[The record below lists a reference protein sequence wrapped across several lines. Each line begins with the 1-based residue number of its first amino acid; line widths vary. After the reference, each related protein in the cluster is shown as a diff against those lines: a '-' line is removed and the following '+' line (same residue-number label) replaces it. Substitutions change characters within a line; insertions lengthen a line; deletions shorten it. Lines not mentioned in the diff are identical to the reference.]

1 MKKKLL
7 LSIVGAASLTLG
19 LSASK
24 PVLAAD
30 TSASTTNQSQSATST
45 TSSDKKDS
53 TTTNTTD
60 TSKNNNGQSTTT
72 EDKNKP
78 SSSADTT
85 EKPKKNNTNSN
96 NAIKYLGKTV
106 KLKRNAYIFDSK
118 GKRIK
123 NKKLKKGTILSVTGF
138 TTVKNKS
145 YLQISLN
152 GKKTKKKEY
161 VKPGNVKLFKVAS
174 YKVKRNAKVYNSQG
188 KLLVKGNKYSYVKKG
203 TTVFVYSTKKIK
215 GKKLV
220 GISETQFLKWSDLVH
235 KTGKAVIK

>member
-7 LSIVGAASLTLG
+7 LSIVGVASLTLG
-19 LSASK
+19 LSTSK

-45 TSSDKKDS
+45 TNSDKKDS

-85 EKPKKNNTNSN
+85 EKPKQNNSN
-96 NAIKYLGKTV
+96 SSNAIKYLGKTV
-106 KLKRNAYIFDSK
+106 KLKKNAYVYDRK

-123 NKKLKKGTILSVTGF
+123 NKKLKKGTILSITGF

-174 YKVKRNAKVYNSQG
+174 YKVKRNAKVYNSKG

>member
-7 LSIVGAASLTLG
+7 LSLAGIASLTLG
-19 LSASK
+19 LSTTK
-24 PVLAAD
+24 PVLAAETD
-30 TSASTTNQSQSATST
+30 ANSTNQSQTNNT
-45 TSSDKKDS
+45 TSNTTKGDS
-53 TTTNTTD
+53 NTSNTTD
-60 TSKNNNGQSTTT
+60 QSKTNNGQSNTTNST
-72 EDKNKP
+72 NKP
-78 SSSADTT
+78 STTDTT
-85 EKPKKNNTNSN
+85 KKPKKNNTNSN

-106 KLKRNAYIFDSK
+106 KLKRNAYIYDSK

-123 NKKLKKGTILSVTGF
+123 NKKLKKGTILSVIGF

>member
-24 PVLAAD
+24 PVLAAETD
-30 TSASTTNQSQSATST
+30 ANSTNQSQTNNT
-45 TSSDKKDS
+45 TSNTTKGDS
-53 TTTNTTD
+53 NTSNTTD
-60 TSKNNNGQSTTT
+60 QSKTNNGQSNTTNST
-72 EDKNKP
+72 NKP
-78 SSSADTT
+78 STTDTT
-85 EKPKKNNTNSN
+85 KKPKKNKTNSN

-106 KLKRNAYIFDSK
+106 KLKRNAYIYDSK

-123 NKKLKKGTILSVTGF
+123 NKKLKKGTILSVIGF

-174 YKVKRNAKVYNSQG
+174 YKVKRNAKVYDSKG

-220 GISETQFLKWSDLVH
+220 GISETRFLKWSDLVH

>member
-7 LSIVGAASLTLG
+7 LSVAGVASLTLG
-19 LSASK
+19 LSVTK

-30 TSASTTNQSQSATST
+30 TPAATTNQSQ
-45 TSSDKKDS
+45 
-53 TTTNTTD
+53 TNTT
-60 TSKNNNGQSTTT
+60 TSNTTNGDSNTSNTTDQSKTNNGQSNTTNST
-72 EDKNKP
+72 NNPATGDTDK
-78 SSSADTT
+78 
-85 EKPKKNNTNSN
+85 KPKKNNTNSN

-123 NKKLKKGTILSVTGF
+123 NKKLKKGTILSITGF

-174 YKVKRNAKVYNSQG
+174 YKVKRNAKVYNSKG

>member
-7 LSIVGAASLTLG
+7 LSLAGIASLTLG
-19 LSASK
+19 LSTTK
-24 PVLAAD
+24 PVLAAETD
-30 TSASTTNQSQSATST
+30 ANSTNQSQTNNT
-45 TSSDKKDS
+45 TSNTTKGDS
-53 TTTNTTD
+53 NTSNTTD
-60 TSKNNNGQSTTT
+60 QSKTNNGQSNTTNST
-72 EDKNKP
+72 NKP
-78 SSSADTT
+78 STTDTT
-85 EKPKKNNTNSN
+85 KKPKKNKTNSN

-106 KLKRNAYIFDSK
+106 KLKRNAYIYDSK

-123 NKKLKKGTILSVTGF
+123 NKKLKKGTILSVIGF

>member
-7 LSIVGAASLTLG
+7 LSLAGIASLTLG
-19 LSASK
+19 LSTTK
-24 PVLAAD
+24 PVSAAETD
-30 TSASTTNQSQSATST
+30 ANSTNQSQTNNT
-45 TSSDKKDS
+45 TSNTTKGDS
-53 TTTNTTD
+53 NTSNTTD
-60 TSKNNNGQSTTT
+60 QSKTNNGQSNTTNST
-72 EDKNKP
+72 NKP
-78 SSSADTT
+78 STTDTT
-85 EKPKKNNTNSN
+85 KKPKKNKTNSN

-106 KLKRNAYIFDSK
+106 KLKRNAYIYDSK

-174 YKVKRNAKVYNSQG
+174 YKVKRNAKVYDSKG

>member
-7 LSIVGAASLTLG
+7 LSLAGIASLTLG
-19 LSASK
+19 LSTTK
-24 PVLAAD
+24 PVLAAETD
-30 TSASTTNQSQSATST
+30 ANSTNQSQTNNT
-45 TSSDKKDS
+45 TSNTTKGDS
-53 TTTNTTD
+53 NTSNTTD
-60 TSKNNNGQSTTT
+60 QSKTNNGQSNTTNST
-72 EDKNKP
+72 NKP
-78 SSSADTT
+78 STTDTT
-85 EKPKKNNTNSN
+85 KKPKKNKTNSIS
-96 NAIKYLGKTV
+96 AIKYLQKTV
-106 KLKRNAYIFDSK
+106 KLKRNAYIYDSK

-123 NKKLKKGTILSVTGF
+123 NKKLKKGTILSVIGF

-174 YKVKRNAKVYNSQG
+174 YKVKRNAKVYVSKG

-203 TTVFVYSTKKIK
+203 ATVFVYSTKKIK

>member
-7 LSIVGAASLTLG
+7 LSLAGIASLTLG
-19 LSASK
+19 LSTTK
-24 PVLAAD
+24 PVLAAETD
-30 TSASTTNQSQSATST
+30 ANSTNQSQTNNT
-45 TSSDKKDS
+45 TSNTTKGDS
-53 TTTNTTD
+53 NTSNTTD
-60 TSKNNNGQSTTT
+60 QSKTNNGQSNTTNST
-72 EDKNKP
+72 NKP
-78 SSSADTT
+78 STTDTT
-85 EKPKKNNTNSN
+85 KKPKKNKTNSIS
-96 NAIKYLGKTV
+96 AIKYLQKTV
-106 KLKRNAYIFDSK
+106 KLKRNAYIYDSK

-123 NKKLKKGTILSVTGF
+123 NKKLKKGTILSVIGF

-203 TTVFVYSTKKIK
+203 ATVFVYSTKKIK

>member
-7 LSIVGAASLTLG
+7 LSLAGIASLTLG
-19 LSASK
+19 LSTTK
-24 PVLAAD
+24 PVLAAETD
-30 TSASTTNQSQSATST
+30 ANSTNQSQTNNT
-45 TSSDKKDS
+45 TSNTTKGDS
-53 TTTNTTD
+53 NTSNTTD
-60 TSKNNNGQSTTT
+60 QSKTNNGQSNTTNRT
-72 EDKNKP
+72 NKP
-78 SSSADTT
+78 STTDTT
-85 EKPKKNNTNSN
+85 KKPKKNSTNSN

-106 KLKRNAYIFDSK
+106 KLKRNAYIYDGK

-123 NKKLKKGTILSVTGF
+123 NKKLKKGTILSVIGF

-174 YKVKRNAKVYNSQG
+174 YKVKRNAKVYDSKG

>member
-24 PVLAAD
+24 PVLAAETD
-30 TSASTTNQSQSATST
+30 ANSTNQSQTNNT
-45 TSSDKKDS
+45 TSNTTKGDS
-53 TTTNTTD
+53 NTSNTTD
-60 TSKNNNGQSTTT
+60 QSKTNNGQSNTTNST
-72 EDKNKP
+72 NKP
-78 SSSADTT
+78 STTDTT
-85 EKPKKNNTNSN
+85 KKPKKNKTNSN

-106 KLKRNAYIFDSK
+106 KLKRNAYIYDSK

-123 NKKLKKGTILSVTGF
+123 NKKLKKGTILSVIGF

-174 YKVKRNAKVYNSQG
+174 YKVKRNAKVYDSKG
-188 KLLVKGNKYSYVKKG
+188 KLLVKGNKYSYIKKG
-203 TTVFVYSTKKIK
+203 ATVFVYSTKKVK

>member
-7 LSIVGAASLTLG
+7 LSVAGVASLTLG
-19 LSASK
+19 LSVTK

-30 TSASTTNQSQSATST
+30 TPAATTNQSQ
-45 TSSDKKDS
+45 
-53 TTTNTTD
+53 TNTT
-60 TSKNNNGQSTTT
+60 TSNTTNGDSNTSNTTDQSKTNNGQSNTTNST
-72 EDKNKP
+72 NNP
-78 SSSADTT
+78 ATADTDK
-85 EKPKKNNTNSN
+85 KPKKNNTNSN

-123 NKKLKKGTILSVTGF
+123 NKKLKKGTILSITGF

-174 YKVKRNAKVYNSQG
+174 YKVKRNAKVYNSKG
-188 KLLVKGNKYSYVKKG
+188 KLLVKGNKYSYIKKG
-203 TTVFVYSTKKIK
+203 ATVFVYSTKKVK

>member
-7 LSIVGAASLTLG
+7 LSLAGIASLTLG
-19 LSASK
+19 LSTTK
-24 PVLAAD
+24 PVLAAETD
-30 TSASTTNQSQSATST
+30 ANSTNQSQTNNT
-45 TSSDKKDS
+45 TSNTTKGDS
-53 TTTNTTD
+53 NTSNTTD
-60 TSKNNNGQSTTT
+60 QSKTNNEQSNTTNST
-72 EDKNKP
+72 NKP
-78 SSSADTT
+78 STTDTT
-85 EKPKKNNTNSN
+85 KKPKKNNTNSN

-106 KLKRNAYIFDSK
+106 KLKRNAYIYDSK

-174 YKVKRNAKVYNSQG
+174 YKVKRNAKVYDSKG

>member
-7 LSIVGAASLTLG
+7 LSLAGIASLTLG
-19 LSASK
+19 LSTTK
-24 PVLAAD
+24 PVLAAETD
-30 TSASTTNQSQSATST
+30 ANSTNQSQTNNT
-45 TSSDKKDS
+45 TSNTTKGDS
-53 TTTNTTD
+53 NTSNTTD
-60 TSKNNNGQSTTT
+60 QSKTNNEQSNTTNST
-72 EDKNKP
+72 NKP
-78 SSSADTT
+78 STTDTT
-85 EKPKKNNTNSN
+85 KKPKKNNTNSN

-106 KLKRNAYIFDSK
+106 KLKRNAYIYDSK

-174 YKVKRNAKVYNSQG
+174 YKVKRNAKVYNSKG

>member
-7 LSIVGAASLTLG
+7 LSLAGIASLTLG
-19 LSASK
+19 LSTTK
-24 PVLAAD
+24 PVLAAETD
-30 TSASTTNQSQSATST
+30 ANSTNQSQTNNT
-45 TSSDKKDS
+45 TSNTTKGDS
-53 TTTNTTD
+53 NTSNTTD
-60 TSKNNNGQSTTT
+60 QSKTNNGQSNTTNST
-72 EDKNKP
+72 NKP
-78 SSSADTT
+78 STTDTT
-85 EKPKKNNTNSN
+85 KKPKKNKTNSN

-106 KLKRNAYIFDSK
+106 KLKRNAYIYDSK

-123 NKKLKKGTILSVTGF
+123 NKKLKKGTILSVIGF

-174 YKVKRNAKVYNSQG
+174 YKVKRNAKVYDSKG

-203 TTVFVYSTKKIK
+203 ATVFVYSTKKIK

>member
-7 LSIVGAASLTLG
+7 LSIAGIASLTLG
-19 LSASK
+19 LSTTK
-24 PVLAAD
+24 PVLAAETD
-30 TSASTTNQSQSATST
+30 ANSTNQSQTNNT
-45 TSSDKKDS
+45 TSNTTKGDS
-53 TTTNTTD
+53 NTSNTTD
-60 TSKNNNGQSTTT
+60 QSKTNNEQSNTTNST
-72 EDKNKP
+72 NKP
-78 SSSADTT
+78 STTDTT
-85 EKPKKNNTNSN
+85 KKPKKNNTNSN

-106 KLKRNAYIFDSK
+106 KLKRNAYIYDSK

-174 YKVKRNAKVYNSQG
+174 YKVKRNAKVYNSKG

-203 TTVFVYSTKKIK
+203 ATVFVYSTKKVK

>member
-7 LSIVGAASLTLG
+7 LSIVGVASLTLG
-19 LSASK
+19 LSVTK

-30 TSASTTNQSQSATST
+30 TPAATTNQSQ
-45 TSSDKKDS
+45 
-53 TTTNTTD
+53 TNTT
-60 TSKNNNGQSTTT
+60 TSNTTNGDSNTSNTTDQSKTNNGQSNTTNST
-72 EDKNKP
+72 NNP
-78 SSSADTT
+78 ATADTDK
-85 EKPKKNNTNSN
+85 KPKKNNTNSN

-123 NKKLKKGTILSVTGF
+123 NKKLKKGTILSITGF

-174 YKVKRNAKVYNSQG
+174 YKVKRNAKVYNSKG
-188 KLLVKGNKYSYVKKG
+188 KLLVKGNKYSYIKKG
-203 TTVFVYSTKKIK
+203 ATVFVYSTKKVK

>member
-7 LSIVGAASLTLG
+7 LSLAGIASLTLG
-19 LSASK
+19 LSTTK
-24 PVLAAD
+24 PVLAAETD
-30 TSASTTNQSQSATST
+30 ANSTNQSQTNNT
-45 TSSDKKDS
+45 TSNTTKGDS
-53 TTTNTTD
+53 NTSNTTD
-60 TSKNNNGQSTTT
+60 QSKTNNGQSNTTNST
-72 EDKNKP
+72 NKP
-78 SSSADTT
+78 STTDTT
-85 EKPKKNNTNSN
+85 KRPKKNKTNSIS
-96 NAIKYLGKTV
+96 AIKYLQKTV
-106 KLKRNAYIFDSK
+106 KLKRNAYIYDSM

-123 NKKLKKGTILSVTGF
+123 NKKLKKGTILSVIGF

-174 YKVKRNAKVYNSQG
+174 YKVKRNAKVYNSKG
-188 KLLVKGNKYSYVKKG
+188 KLLLKGNKYSYIKKG
-203 TTVFVYSTKKIK
+203 ATVFVYSTKKVK

>member
-7 LSIVGAASLTLG
+7 LSIVGVASLTLG
-19 LSASK
+19 LSTTK
-24 PVLAAD
+24 PVLAAETD
-30 TSASTTNQSQSATST
+30 ANSTNQSQTNNT
-45 TSSDKKDS
+45 TSNTTKGDS
-53 TTTNTTD
+53 NTSNTTD
-60 TSKNNNGQSTTT
+60 QSKTNNEQSNTTNST
-72 EDKNKP
+72 NKP
-78 SSSADTT
+78 STTDTT
-85 EKPKKNNTNSN
+85 KKPKKNNTNSN

-106 KLKRNAYIFDSK
+106 KLKRNAYIYDSK

-174 YKVKRNAKVYNSQG
+174 YKVKRNAKVYNSKG

-203 TTVFVYSTKKIK
+203 ATVFVYSTKKVK

>member
-7 LSIVGAASLTLG
+7 LSIVGVASLTLG
-19 LSASK
+19 LSVTK

-30 TSASTTNQSQSATST
+30 TPAATTNQSQ
-45 TSSDKKDS
+45 
-53 TTTNTTD
+53 TNTT
-60 TSKNNNGQSTTT
+60 TSNTTNGDSNTSNTTDQSKTNNGQSNTTNST
-72 EDKNKP
+72 NNP
-78 SSSADTT
+78 ATADTDK
-85 EKPKKNNTNSN
+85 KPKNNNTNSN

-123 NKKLKKGTILSVTGF
+123 NKKLKKGTILSVIGF

-174 YKVKRNAKVYNSQG
+174 YKVKRNAKVYNSKG

>member
-24 PVLAAD
+24 PVLAAETD
-30 TSASTTNQSQSATST
+30 ANSTNQSQTNNT
-45 TSSDKKDS
+45 TSNTTKGDS
-53 TTTNTTD
+53 NTSNTTD
-60 TSKNNNGQSTTT
+60 QSKTNNGQSNTTNST
-72 EDKNKP
+72 NKP
-78 SSSADTT
+78 STTDTT
-85 EKPKKNNTNSN
+85 KKPKKNKTNSN

-106 KLKRNAYIFDSK
+106 KLKRNAYIYDSK

-123 NKKLKKGTILSVTGF
+123 NKKLKKGTILSVIGF

-174 YKVKRNAKVYNSQG
+174 YKVKRNAKVYDSKG

>member
-24 PVLAAD
+24 PVLAAETD
-30 TSASTTNQSQSATST
+30 ANSTNQSQTNNT
-45 TSSDKKDS
+45 TSNTTKGDS
-53 TTTNTTD
+53 NTSNTTD
-60 TSKNNNGQSTTT
+60 QSKTNNGQSNTTNST
-72 EDKNKP
+72 NKP
-78 SSSADTT
+78 STTDTT
-85 EKPKKNNTNSN
+85 KKPKKNKTNSN

-106 KLKRNAYIFDSK
+106 KLKRNAYIYDSK

-123 NKKLKKGTILSVTGF
+123 NKKLKKGTILSVIGF

>member
-7 LSIVGAASLTLG
+7 LSLAGIASLTLG
-19 LSASK
+19 LSTTK
-24 PVLAAD
+24 PVLAAETD
-30 TSASTTNQSQSATST
+30 ANSTNQSQTNNT
-45 TSSDKKDS
+45 TSNTTKGDS
-53 TTTNTTD
+53 NTSNTTD
-60 TSKNNNGQSTTT
+60 QSKTNNEQSNTTNST
-72 EDKNKP
+72 NKP
-78 SSSADTT
+78 STTDTT
-85 EKPKKNNTNSN
+85 KKPKKNKTNSN

-106 KLKRNAYIFDSK
+106 KLKRNAYIYDSK

-123 NKKLKKGTILSVTGF
+123 NKKLKKGTILSITGF

-174 YKVKRNAKVYNSQG
+174 YKVKRNAKVYDSKG

>member
-7 LSIVGAASLTLG
+7 LSIVGVASLTLG

-24 PVLAAD
+24 PVLAAETD
-30 TSASTTNQSQSATST
+30 ANSTNQSQTNNTTSNTTKGDSNTSNTTNQSKT
-45 TSSDKKDS
+45 
-53 TTTNTTD
+53 
-60 TSKNNNGQSTTT
+60 NNGQSNTTNST
-72 EDKNKP
+72 NKP
-78 SSSADTT
+78 STTDTT
-85 EKPKKNNTNSN
+85 KKPKKNKTNSN

-106 KLKRNAYIFDSK
+106 KLKRNAYIYDSK

-123 NKKLKKGTILSVTGF
+123 NKKLKKGTILSVIGF

-174 YKVKRNAKVYNSQG
+174 YKVKRNAKVYDSKG

-235 KTGKAVIK
+235 KTGKPVIK

>member
-7 LSIVGAASLTLG
+7 LSLAGIASLTLG
-19 LSASK
+19 LSTTK
-24 PVLAAD
+24 PVLAAETD
-30 TSASTTNQSQSATST
+30 ANSTNQSQTNNT
-45 TSSDKKDS
+45 TSNTTKGDS
-53 TTTNTTD
+53 NTSNTTD
-60 TSKNNNGQSTTT
+60 QSKTNNEQSNTTNST
-72 EDKNKP
+72 NKP
-78 SSSADTT
+78 STTDTT
-85 EKPKKNNTNSN
+85 KKPKKNNTNSN

-123 NKKLKKGTILSVTGF
+123 NKKLKKGTILSVIGF

-174 YKVKRNAKVYNSQG
+174 YKVKRNAKVYDSKG

>member
-7 LSIVGAASLTLG
+7 LSVAGVASLTLG
-19 LSASK
+19 LSVTK

-30 TSASTTNQSQSATST
+30 TPAATTNQSQ
-45 TSSDKKDS
+45 
-53 TTTNTTD
+53 TNTT
-60 TSKNNNGQSTTT
+60 TSNTTNGDSNTSNTTDQSKTNNGQSNTTNST
-72 EDKNKP
+72 NNPVTADNDK
-78 SSSADTT
+78 
-85 EKPKKNNTNSN
+85 KPKKNNTNSN

-123 NKKLKKGTILSVTGF
+123 NKKLKKGTILSITGF

-174 YKVKRNAKVYNSQG
+174 YKVKRNAKVYNSKG
-188 KLLVKGNKYSYVKKG
+188 KLLLKGNKYSYIKKG
-203 TTVFVYSTKKIK
+203 ATVFVYSTKKIK

>member
-7 LSIVGAASLTLG
+7 LSLAGIASLTLG
-19 LSASK
+19 LSTTK
-24 PVLAAD
+24 PVLAAETD
-30 TSASTTNQSQSATST
+30 ANSTNQSQTNNTTKGDSNTS
-45 TSSDKKDS
+45 
-53 TTTNTTD
+53 NTTD
-60 TSKNNNGQSTTT
+60 QSKTNNGQSNTTNST
-72 EDKNKP
+72 NKP
-78 SSSADTT
+78 STTDTT
-85 EKPKKNNTNSN
+85 KKPKKNKTNSN

-106 KLKRNAYIFDSK
+106 KLKRNAYIYDSK

-123 NKKLKKGTILSVTGF
+123 NKKLKKGTILSVIGF

-174 YKVKRNAKVYNSQG
+174 YKVKRNAKVYDGKG

-203 TTVFVYSTKKIK
+203 ATVFVYSTKKIK

>member
-7 LSIVGAASLTLG
+7 LSLAGIASLTLG
-19 LSASK
+19 LSTTK
-24 PVLAAD
+24 PVLAAETD
-30 TSASTTNQSQSATST
+30 ANSTNQSQTNNT
-45 TSSDKKDS
+45 TSNTTKGDS
-53 TTTNTTD
+53 NTSNTTD
-60 TSKNNNGQSTTT
+60 QSKTNNGQSNTTNRT
-72 EDKNKP
+72 NKP
-78 SSSADTT
+78 STTDTT
-85 EKPKKNNTNSN
+85 KKPKKNSTNSN

-106 KLKRNAYIFDSK
+106 KLKRNAYIYDSK

-123 NKKLKKGTILSVTGF
+123 NKKLKKGTILSVIGF

-174 YKVKRNAKVYNSQG
+174 YKVKRNAKVYDSKG

>member
-24 PVLAAD
+24 PVLAAETD
-30 TSASTTNQSQSATST
+30 ANSTNQSQTNNT
-45 TSSDKKDS
+45 TSNTTKGDS
-53 TTTNTTD
+53 NTSNTTD
-60 TSKNNNGQSTTT
+60 QSKTNNEQSNTTNST
-72 EDKNKP
+72 NKP
-78 SSSADTT
+78 STTDTT
-85 EKPKKNNTNSN
+85 KKPKKNNTNSN

-106 KLKRNAYIFDSK
+106 KLKRNAYIYDSK

-123 NKKLKKGTILSVTGF
+123 NKKLKKGTILSVIGF

>member
-7 LSIVGAASLTLG
+7 LSVAGVASLILG
-19 LSASK
+19 LSVTK

-30 TSASTTNQSQSATST
+30 TPAATTNQSQ
-45 TSSDKKDS
+45 
-53 TTTNTTD
+53 TNTT
-60 TSKNNNGQSTTT
+60 TSNTTNGDSNTSNTTDQSKTNNGQSNTTNST
-72 EDKNKP
+72 NNP
-78 SSSADTT
+78 ATADTDK
-85 EKPKKNNTNSN
+85 KPKKNNTNSN

-123 NKKLKKGTILSVTGF
+123 NKKLKKGTILSITGF

-174 YKVKRNAKVYNSQG
+174 YKVKRNAKVYNSKG
-188 KLLVKGNKYSYVKKG
+188 KLLVKGNKYSYIKKG
-203 TTVFVYSTKKIK
+203 ATVFVYSTKKVK

>member
-7 LSIVGAASLTLG
+7 LSIVGVASLTLG
-19 LSASK
+19 LSVTK

-30 TSASTTNQSQSATST
+30 TPAATTNQSQ
-45 TSSDKKDS
+45 
-53 TTTNTTD
+53 TNTT
-60 TSKNNNGQSTTT
+60 TSNTTNGDSNTSNTTDQSKTNNGQSNTTNST
-72 EDKNKP
+72 NNP
-78 SSSADTT
+78 ATADTDK
-85 EKPKKNNTNSN
+85 KPKKNNTNSN

-123 NKKLKKGTILSVTGF
+123 NKKLKKGTILSITGF

-174 YKVKRNAKVYNSQG
+174 YKVKRNAKVYDSKG

>member
-7 LSIVGAASLTLG
+7 LSVAGVASLILG
-19 LSASK
+19 LSVTK

-30 TSASTTNQSQSATST
+30 TPAATTNQSQ
-45 TSSDKKDS
+45 
-53 TTTNTTD
+53 TNTT
-60 TSKNNNGQSTTT
+60 TSNTTNGDSNTSNTTDQSKTNNGQSNTTNST
-72 EDKNKP
+72 NNP
-78 SSSADTT
+78 ATADTDK
-85 EKPKKNNTNSN
+85 KPKKNNTNSN

-123 NKKLKKGTILSVTGF
+123 NKKLKKGTILSITGF

-174 YKVKRNAKVYNSQG
+174 YKVKRNAKVYNSKG
-188 KLLVKGNKYSYVKKG
+188 KLLLKGNKYSYIKKG
-203 TTVFVYSTKKIK
+203 ATVFVYSTKKVK

>member
-7 LSIVGAASLTLG
+7 LSLAGIASLTLG
-19 LSASK
+19 LSTTK
-24 PVLAAD
+24 PVLAAETD
-30 TSASTTNQSQSATST
+30 ANSTNQSQTNNT
-45 TSSDKKDS
+45 TSNTTKGDS
-53 TTTNTTD
+53 NTSNTTD
-60 TSKNNNGQSTTT
+60 QSKTNNGQSNTTNST
-72 EDKNKP
+72 NKP
-78 SSSADTT
+78 STTDTT
-85 EKPKKNNTNSN
+85 KKPKKNNTNSN

-106 KLKRNAYIFDSK
+106 KLKRNAYIYDSK

-174 YKVKRNAKVYNSQG
+174 YKVKRNAKVYNSKG

>member
-7 LSIVGAASLTLG
+7 LSVAGVASLILG
-19 LSASK
+19 LSVTK

-30 TSASTTNQSQSATST
+30 TPAATTNQSQ
-45 TSSDKKDS
+45 
-53 TTTNTTD
+53 TNTT
-60 TSKNNNGQSTTT
+60 TSNTTNGDSNTSNTTDQSKTNNGQSNTTNST
-72 EDKNKP
+72 NNP
-78 SSSADTT
+78 ATADTDK
-85 EKPKKNNTNSN
+85 KPKKNNTNSN

-123 NKKLKKGTILSVTGF
+123 NKKLKKGTILSITGF

-174 YKVKRNAKVYNSQG
+174 YKVKRNAKVYNSKG
-188 KLLVKGNKYSYVKKG
+188 KLLLKGNKYSYVKKG
-203 TTVFVYSTKKIK
+203 ATVFVYSTKKVK

>member
-7 LSIVGAASLTLG
+7 LSIVGVASLTLG
-19 LSASK
+19 LSVTK

-30 TSASTTNQSQSATST
+30 TPAATTNQSQ
-45 TSSDKKDS
+45 
-53 TTTNTTD
+53 TNTT
-60 TSKNNNGQSTTT
+60 TSNTTNGDSNTSNTTDQSKTNNGQSNTTNST
-72 EDKNKP
+72 NNP
-78 SSSADTT
+78 ATADTDK
-85 EKPKKNNTNSN
+85 KPKNNNTNSN

-123 NKKLKKGTILSVTGF
+123 NKKLKKGTILSITGF

-174 YKVKRNAKVYNSQG
+174 YKVKRNAKVYNSKG